1 MMPTSRDENQS
12 DKKATQS
19 IQTFNRPKS
28 DFAEWRTAHTHIVL
42 LRHFPRLFSQLPST
56 CERILAQVS
65 SVKLSSCLG
74 TIRSKQTATSP
85 DGHLSCLRCVHL
97 EWAPTTTAP
106 CDFHQETTSKCK
118 GRVEL
123 CLARACLHVPCDT
136 LAHVI
141 LNN

>member
-1 MMPTSRDENQS
+1 MI
-12 DKKATQS
+12 KKRRKVSKHLTDLNLILQ
-19 IQTFNRPKS
+19 NG
-28 DFAEWRTAHTHIVL
+28 ELHTHIVL